1 MVETLSNFPFR
12 KLTCEKYL
20 TLDVMMYI
28 EYPEVLNFMFCV
40 NKDTRIF
47 IQNNFISINNGFINE
62 GLITYH
68 LLLQNDIS
76 FCEKDDLTYS
86 DDKKRG
92 VTSRFHQIMQ
102 LEKLYVEA
110 LKRNISNRIITV

>member
-1 MVETLSNFPFR
+1 MVESPTDFPFR
-12 KLTCEKYL
+12 KLRSDKYL

-40 NKDTRIF
+40 NQDTRSF
-47 IQNNFISINNGFINE
+47 LKRNFTSIKDGFVNQ

-76 FCEKDDLTYS
+76 FCEKDKRTYA
-86 DDKKRG
+86 DD
-92 VTSRFHQIMQ
+92 
-102 LEKLYVEA
+102 
-110 LKRNISNRIITV
+110 

>member
-12 KLTCEKYL
+12 KLSCEKYL

-28 EYPEVLNFMFCV
+28 EHPEVLNFMFCV
-40 NKDTRIF
+40 NIETRTFLQNDF
-47 IQNNFISINNGFINE
+47 ITINNGFINE

-76 FCEKDDLTYS
+76 FCEKDELTYS
-86 DDKKRG
+86 NDYKTG